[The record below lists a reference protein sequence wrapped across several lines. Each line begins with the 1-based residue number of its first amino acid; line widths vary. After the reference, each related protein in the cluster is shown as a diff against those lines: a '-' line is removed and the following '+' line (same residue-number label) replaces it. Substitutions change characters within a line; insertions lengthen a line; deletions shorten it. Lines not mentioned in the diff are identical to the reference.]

1 MRELVENIWVHEDEM
16 VLLGSPLAL
25 RMTIV
30 KLVNGQLWV
39 HSPTP
44 ISDELVEEI
53 ARLGEVGYIVS
64 ASNGHNLYLREWID
78 AFPGAEIVVSGGIP
92 KKLGLKGGFTVLGPG
107 FENIWSDDLDW
118 EYMSGVEFFNE
129 SVFLHRK
136 SKSLIVTDFIQN
148 YQIAKPTFVQK
159 YIFGSLGFKEI
170 CIAPPL
176 KWGIF
181 YKDRAAFRAS
191 AARIKQ
197 WEFDRIIVTHGD
209 VIDQTP
215 MEWFD
220 RIYRRHIVKN

>member
-78 AFPGAEIVVSGGIP
+78 AFPGAETVVSGGIP
-92 KKLGLKGGFTVLGPG
+92 KKLGLKDGYTVLGPG
-107 FENIWSDDLDW
+107 FKNIWSEDLDW
-118 EYMSGVEFFNE
+118 EYMAGVEFFNE

-136 SKSLIVTDFIQN
+136 SKSLIVTDLIQN
-148 YQIAKPTFVQK
+148 YQNAKPTFVQK
-159 YIFGSLGFKEI
+159 YILGPIGFKEI

-176 KWGIF
+176 KLGLF
-181 YKDRAAFRAS
+181 YKDRTAFQAS
-191 AARIKQ
+191 AARIKH
-197 WEFDRIIVTHGD
+197 WVFYRIIVTLGD
-209 VIDQTP
+209 VFEQTP

-220 RIYRRHIVKN
+220 RLYRRHIVKN